1 MPDSPDE
8 LMTVAEIAAAL
19 RLIQATIRNWIAS
32 GKLPALRL
40 GQRRVRVKR
49 ADFDRLVAEG
59 YTSALAAPVHGAGGI
74 WDGEIPMPAIPPHS
88 PCDIDGERTR
98 ERVDRP
104 RGGDG

>member
-19 RLIQATIRNWIAS
+19 RLNQATISNWIAS

-49 ADFDRLVAEG
+49 V
-59 YTSALAAPVHGAGGI
+59 
-74 WDGEIPMPAIPPHS
+74 
-88 PCDIDGERTR
+88 CQRT
-98 ERVDRP
+98 
-104 RGGDG
+104 